1 MDILSKCK
9 DISDISESIVKD
21 ENIYWVIINDKNYIF
36 KPASKEMGVP
46 FYDLC
51 FNELVISYIARY
63 LKIDCIDVKMA
74 CYNPT
79 NSRFKKE
86 YGILMED
93 YNIKNFVAFLGS
105 YFLEKYYD
113 RLKEKNKLDVPGLE
127 YDSKDDALNKM
138 NNIKTI
144 YVALNYFFSDY
155 ANRDKIVEN
164 IMHELSKIV
173 CLDYLTMQNDRTMD
187 NWGILISIKKDP
199 RLIKMFDNEMAFNK
213 NYIPKLKTLNSYETK
228 EESLINFLKLND
240 IFKKEF
246 INMYELLDVTTFT
259 AILEQI
265 ERENGMFPKSYKNYK
280 EKLIKKYTNNYNEIG
295 NILTKITIES
305 RGSHAR

>member
-1 MDILSKCK
+1 MDILSRSK
-9 DISDISESIVKD
+9 DLNNICDSIEKN
-21 ENIYWVIINDKNYIF
+21 ENIYKVVIDGKKYTF

-51 FNELVISYIARY
+51 FNELVISYLARF
-63 LKIDCIDVKMA
+63 LKIDCVDVKMA

-93 YNIKNFVAFLGS
+93 YNIKNYVAFLGS

-138 NNIKTI
+138 NNLKTI

-155 ANRDKIVEN
+155 ANRDKIIEN
-164 IMHELSKIV
+164 IMCDLAKIV
-173 CLDYLTMQNDRTMD
+173 CLDYLTMQDDRTMD
-187 NWGILISIKKDP
+187 NWGILISIKKEP
-199 RLIKMFDNEMAFNK
+199 KLIKMFDNEMAFK
-213 NYIPKLKTLNSYETK
+213 KDYTPKLKTLNSYETK
-228 EESLINFLKLND
+228 EESLINFLTLND
-240 IFKKEF
+240 VFREEF
-246 INMYELLDVTTFT
+246 INMYESLDIETFIT
-259 AILEQI
+259 ILGQI
-265 ERENGMFPKSYKNYK
+265 EIENGVFPKSHKNYK
-280 EKLIKKYTNNYNEIG
+280 ENLIKKYTKNYEEIG
-295 NILTKITIES
+295 NILTKINIES
-305 RGSHAR
+305 RGNHAR